1 MNILDARI
9 NALVRRTFGKQAKT
23 ELQFDD
29 LCLNLNS
36 NTLSRQ
42 GLTFCLNP
50 TQLIIMKSLLL
61 SAPKDISGNTQ
72 GTALLIQTI
81 NTNYQQI
88 EQLIK
93 RERVFTRYA
102 SHELRTPLMVMKG
115 ATSLFDQSNV
125 PDFLQRQKQ
134 RLNDAIEEMTDFID
148 ALLSLTRDAS
158 DNKNTTKLYRS
169 VMEAELDNILRAN
182 SHLLRFKKVTY
193 NIQIDNLTTTYS
205 PENILKVLIGNLIKN
220 AFNCTEERQISLLMN
235 QNGFSIIDSGIGLDS
250 KPRGIEGFGLGL
262 LIVRDICQLYDLSFT
277 LNNKEEN
284 NGCIATVLYN
294 KNNEIS

>member
-36 NTLSRQ
+36 HTLSRQ

-102 SHELRTPLMVMKG
+102 SHELCTPLMVMKG

-158 DNKNTTKLYRS
+158 DNKNTTKFYRS
-169 VMEAELDNILRAN
+169 AMEAELDNILRAN
-182 SHLLRFKKVTY
+182 SHLY
-193 NIQIDNLTTTYS
+193 
-205 PENILKVLIGNLIKN
+205 
-220 AFNCTEERQISLLMN
+220 
-235 QNGFSIIDSGIGLDS
+235 
-250 KPRGIEGFGLGL
+250 
-262 LIVRDICQLYDLSFT
+262 T
-277 LNNKEEN
+277 L
-284 NGCIATVLYN
+284 
-294 KNNEIS
+294 